1 MKEKG
6 RQLSSVIYQSEDTS
20 RRSSV
25 HCYTHQGSAQ
35 VTTDYEERPNTD
47 DSAINFLPSKHSKNF
62 LTLGTTELLLLTYL

>member
-35 VTTDYEERPNTD
+35 VTTDYEEWPNTD
-47 DSAINFLPSKHSKNF
+47 DSTINFLKIF
-62 LTLGTTELLLLTYL
+62 